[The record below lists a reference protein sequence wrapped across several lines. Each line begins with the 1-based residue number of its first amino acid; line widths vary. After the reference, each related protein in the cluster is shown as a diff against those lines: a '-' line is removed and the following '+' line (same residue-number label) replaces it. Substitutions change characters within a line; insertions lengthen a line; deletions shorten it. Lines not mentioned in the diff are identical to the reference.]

1 MYAIALSAFVTIP
14 QTCWF
19 CPFLMSTPGIGAFGS
34 LKRLFRKAVSVPD
47 PSVRPTAWICF
58 LGPSYPGTDR

>member
-47 PSVRPTAWICF
+47 PSVRPTA
-58 LGPSYPGTDR
+58 